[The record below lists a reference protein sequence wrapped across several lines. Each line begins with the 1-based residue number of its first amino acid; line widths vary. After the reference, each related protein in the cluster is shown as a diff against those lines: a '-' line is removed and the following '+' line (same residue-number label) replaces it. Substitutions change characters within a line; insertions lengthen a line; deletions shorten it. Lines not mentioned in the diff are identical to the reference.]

1 MNALFAALALGAT
14 ETLVLAALDVPLVPG
29 HPWLS
34 WSALS
39 ALSWCLL

>member
-1 MNALFAALALGAT
+1 MSTLFPALAFGGTAT
-14 ETLVLAALDVPLVPG
+14 LILAVLDVPLVPG

-39 ALSWCLL
+39 ALSWFLL